1 MIETE
6 VLIIGSGPAGATT
19 ALLLST
25 YGIKNIVVTKYR
37 WLAETPRAHITNQRA
52 LEVFRDM
59 GVEEDVKRLATR
71 QEWMGNTVFCT
82 ALAGEELGRIQTWG
96 TRRTCWSPSC
106 SAPPANAA
114 PARASTSNISP
125 MCRTMQASPPPFAI
139 G

>member
-6 VLIIGSGPAGATT
+6 ILIIGSGPAGATA
-19 ALLLST
+19 ALALST
-25 YGIKNIVVTKYR
+25 YGVKNIVVTKYR

-59 GVEEDVKRLATR
+59 GVEAEVKRLAVK

-96 TRRTCWSPSC
+96 THPRRKADYTLASPTTIC
-106 SAPPANAA
+106 DLPQNLLEPIPVRCRLRAGHPPAL
-114 PARASTSNISP
+114 
-125 MCRTMQASPPPFAI
+125 
-139 G
+139 